1 VAGVFLVAGFR
12 VKYDEVNRFVE
23 KLGEGVA
30 GVDGKG
36 GENGED
42 IALEEFTGPSGLGF
56 VELLNGTEVNTLL
69 SKGGEESFV

>member
-1 VAGVFLVAGFR
+1 
-12 VKYDEVNRFVE
+12 
-23 KLGEGVA
+23 VA

-42 IALEEFTGPSGLGF
+42 IALEDFAGPSGLGF

-69 SKGGEESFV
+69 SKGGEEGFV